1 MKNFL
6 FLISIL
12 LIFSYASSQDKNL
25 MDERFQ
31 KLSWIIDRWISPR
44 GESITYENWNKV
56 DDTTFS
62 GESHTIE
69 NGDTVFTEQ
78 LRIEKIGN
86 DVFYTAIV
94 KHNPGPVHFKLVE
107 LCETKAVFSNPEHD
121 FPSRIIYM
129 LKDDGSL
136 YARIEGKNKK
146 GEEVNGEFFYTR
158 AR

>member
-6 FLISIL
+6 FLIFIL
-12 LIFSYASSQDKNL
+12 LIFSHTSSQDKNL

-31 KLSWIIDRWISPR
+31 KLSWIIDRWISLP
-44 GESITYENWNKV
+44 GESITYENWSKV

-62 GESHTIE
+62 GESHTVK

-78 LRIEKIGN
+78 LRIEKIDD
-86 DVFYTAIV
+86 DVYYTAIV
-94 KHNPGPVHFKLVE
+94 KHNPAPVHFKLVE
-107 LCETKAVFSNPEHD
+107 LCETKAVFENPEHD
-121 FPSRIIYM
+121 FPNRIIYM
-129 LKDDGSL
+129 LKDDGSM